1 MPQPPPHYVLYPIT
15 TLQPPFIVCYTALQA
30 SCVRPDPRN
39 SYPGPKS
46 PSRSPPDLPETP
58 LLIMQQELKA
68 NILLLAR
75 GPLGFEGTPNISVS
89 RETALEQFVQ
99 SSPHILPE
107 TSSEQG
113 RWPLQRTSFSLTRSI
128 IFHILTLL
136 AFLTVTHC
144 YKPSLLHDCQ
154 SSCFQSH
161 SATQHQVRDPCRE
174 PRYRIPLLFLFW
186 APVNSHLLDKKSS
199 FKWNR
204 KTFDISSM
212 ASNCNN
218 SRTNEILDGRR
229 IWVNPV
235 ARGNVFS
242 MCLPIQRG
250 RGIFHKWN
258 WRKQLLLW
266 GHFVV

>member
-1 MPQPPPHYVLYPIT
+1 MPQTPPHYVLYPIT

-89 RETALEQFVQ
+89 RETALEQFAQ

-113 RWPLQRTSFSLTRSI
+113 RWPLQRTSSSSFNHLPYLNSPSFSYSY
-128 IFHILTLL
+128 TLL
-136 AFLTVTHC
+136 QAKSAARLSVQL
-144 YKPSLLHDCQ
+144 PP
-154 SSCFQSH
+154 FQSH

-174 PRYRIPLLFLFW
+174 PRYRIPLLFLFR
-186 APVNSHLLDKKSS
+186 APVNSHLLD
-199 FKWNR
+199 
-204 KTFDISSM
+204 
-212 ASNCNN
+212 
-218 SRTNEILDGRR
+218 
-229 IWVNPV
+229 
-235 ARGNVFS
+235 
-242 MCLPIQRG
+242 
-250 RGIFHKWN
+250 
-258 WRKQLLLW
+258 
-266 GHFVV
+266 

>member
-89 RETALEQFVQ
+89 RETALEQFAQ
-99 SSPHILPE
+99 SSPE

-113 RWPLQRTSFSLTRSI
+113 RWPLQRTSFSLPRSI

-144 YKPSLLHDCQ
+144 QVCCTTVRVQLPP
-154 SSCFQSH
+154 FQSH

-174 PRYRIPLLFLFW
+174 PRYRIPLLFLFR
-186 APVNSHLLDKKSS
+186 APVNSHLLD
-199 FKWNR
+199 
-204 KTFDISSM
+204 
-212 ASNCNN
+212 
-218 SRTNEILDGRR
+218 
-229 IWVNPV
+229 
-235 ARGNVFS
+235 
-242 MCLPIQRG
+242 
-250 RGIFHKWN
+250 
-258 WRKQLLLW
+258 
-266 GHFVV
+266 

>member
-1 MPQPPPHYVLYPIT
+1 MPQTPPHYVLYPIT

-58 LLIMQQELKA
+58 LLLIMQQELKA
-68 NILLLAR
+68 NILLLAW

-89 RETALEQFVQ
+89 SETALEQFPQ
-99 SSPHILPE
+99 SSSHILPPE

-154 SSCFQSH
+154 SSCPPFKAILPPSTK
-161 SATQHQVRDPCRE
+161 SATPAGNLVTA
-174 PRYRIPLLFLFW
+174 FLFSSSSEHQSTPTFW
-186 APVNSHLLDKKSS
+186 IKKVHS
-199 FKWNR
+199 
-204 KTFDISSM
+204 
-212 ASNCNN
+212 
-218 SRTNEILDGRR
+218 NEIAKHL
-229 IWVNPV
+229 ISVP
-235 ARGNVFS
+235 
-242 MCLPIQRG
+242 
-250 RGIFHKWN
+250 
-258 WRKQLLLW
+258 WRPTVTPAQMK
-266 GHFVV
+266 F